1 MNRTFVGVNRGVA
14 CGEFEAASI
23 LYDVFAM
30 YGAVPAVSRTKN
42 SSRLQACGRRPGCPG
57 VSVTARGGRTG
68 ARFGGQTVQLII
80 LVESDAVSTGTSI
93 GFTGA
98 SPTATLLAA
107 KPPLV
112 CQLRLQPKFR
122 NGRMRDLGRIME
134 LGDDL
139 RLSEYATT
147 MFLNMV

>member
-30 YGAVPAVSRTKN
+30 YGAVPAVSRTKK
-42 SSRLQACGRRPGCPG
+42 SSRPRLQACGGRPGCPG

-93 GFTGA
+93 DFTGA
-98 SPTATLLAA
+98 SPTATL
-107 KPPLV
+107 
-112 CQLRLQPKFR
+112 
-122 NGRMRDLGRIME
+122 
-134 LGDDL
+134 
-139 RLSEYATT
+139 
-147 MFLNMV
+147 